1 MERADVLAM
10 ARGVA
15 SKSLGDRT
23 VIGNLKLLNS
33 GGCLKEPQLR
43 HLWAVEA
50 EARGQGRYYAFE
62 APTFTKFTFKGTHG
76 VSARYDLVLYD
87 DRTHA
92 EANMPSVLLEFKHG
106 LSLTT
111 IYYDLVKVLTENA
124 RHGPTNAVLM
134 IVSERIRKGSFN
146 AFFDGLVDKIGEA
159 KAEVGGEQL
168 GSSAWFELLVLVR
181 NTKPNTQPAGLYRAV
196 RGDGSALTFADLWN
210 PSSTIKSEQV
220 DL

>member
-10 ARGVA
+10 ARGIA
-15 SKSLGDRT
+15 DKSRGDGT
-23 VIGNLKLLNS
+23 LIGNLRLLNN

-62 APTFTKFTFKGTHG
+62 APTPSKFMFKGTHG

-87 DRTHA
+87 DRAGA
-92 EANMPSVLLEFKHG
+92 EANRPTVLLEFKHG

-111 IYYDLVKVLTENA
+111 IYYDLVKVLTDNA
-124 RHGPTNAVLM
+124 QDGRKNAALM
-134 IVSERIRKGSFN
+134 IVSERTKVGTFN
-146 AFFDGLVDKIGEA
+146 AFFGGLADKIGAA
-159 KAEVGGEQL
+159 KANVGGELL

-181 NTKPNTQPAGLYRAV
+181 DSKPKTQPAGLYRAM
-196 RGDGSALTFADLWN
+196 RGDGLALTFNDLWD
-210 PSSTIKSEQV
+210 PGLTIKSEAIR
-220 DL
+220 L